1 MKRFL
6 AVCLLCVALLPGAL
20 AAKIV
25 SEPLSDADMRTLAKA
40 VEIVDSGNYARA
52 LEIYRQLDEK
62 YPHNY
67 LVQYEYM
74 YLRYRME
81 DYKTV
86 VKVAKDLVESPD
98 ADAQAFQLYG
108 NALDLTG
115 KRGKARKVYRRGL
128 ERFPGS
134 GSLWLELGNLN
145 HLEGKYIEALNDYN
159 AGIEAS
165 PGFASNYYR
174 GAILYLS
181 STMPVCGLTYAETA
195 ILLAPTD
202 TGRHRDLALLMDD
215 CYRKNITVQLTPE
228 GEKINVTLAT
238 THQIVKAPGN
248 DSIYLPFPTVY
259 EICMLRGAMEMA
271 STGEV
276 FVGSI
281 PQLAKLR
288 RAAVEAYFANGRN
301 LFGNSMY
308 LLEYQKKVI
317 DAGHWDAYNYFLF
330 SATDQADT
338 AAWLADN
345 EEKFRDFAHWYSH
358 NPLTLDKQHTVGFNT
373 ILDNT
378 TPLTPAEV
386 GVFLGE
392 IAAKAQ

>member
-1 MKRFL
+1 MKRFI
-6 AVCLLCVALLPGAL
+6 AACLLWIAILPGAL

-25 SEPLSDADMRTLAKA
+25 SQPLSDADMRTLAKA
-40 VEIVDSGNYARA
+40 VEVVDSGNYARA

-74 YLRYRME
+74 YLRYLME

-86 VKVAKDLVESPD
+86 AKVAKDLVESPD

-108 NALDLTG
+108 NALDILG
-115 KRGKARKVYRRGL
+115 KPGKARKVYRKGL
-128 ERFPGS
+128 ERFPSS
-134 GSLWLELGNLN
+134 GLLWLELGNLN
-145 HLEGKYIEALNDYN
+145 FLGGKYVDALNDYN
-159 AGIEAS
+159 SGIEVS

-174 GAILYLS
+174 GAQLYFS
-181 STMPVCGLTYAETA
+181 STVPVWGLAYAETA

-202 TGRHRDLALLMDD
+202 TGRHRELALAMAE
-215 CYRKNITVQLTPE
+215 CFRKNITVKLTPE
-228 GEKINVTLAT
+228 GENISITLAT
-238 THQIVKAPGN
+238 LHQITKTAGN
-248 DSIYLPFPTVY
+248 DSIYLSFPSVY
-259 EICMLRGAMEMA
+259 EACVARGVTEMA
-271 STGEV
+271 ASGEV
-276 FVGSI
+276 FVGTI

-288 RAAVEAYFANGRN
+288 RAAVEAYFTNGRN

-308 LLEYQKKVI
+308 LLEYQKRVI

-330 SATDQADT
+330 SVADQADT

-345 EEKFRDFAHWYSH
+345 EEKFRDFAHWYSL

-373 ILDNT
+373 ILDNC
-378 TPLTPAEV
+378 TPLTPEEV
-386 GVFLGE
+386 GTFLGG
-392 IAAKAQ
+392 IAAKPK